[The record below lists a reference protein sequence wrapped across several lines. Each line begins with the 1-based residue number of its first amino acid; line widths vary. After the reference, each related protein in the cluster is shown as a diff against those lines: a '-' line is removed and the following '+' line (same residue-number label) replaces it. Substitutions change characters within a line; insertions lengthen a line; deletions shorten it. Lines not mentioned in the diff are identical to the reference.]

1 MPKAVV
7 EHREAQCCGDMP
19 RQTGPR
25 ANEMSISS
33 QETRVLGNATARSGY
48 LALDFG
54 MGFEKSMLVG
64 VV

>member
-7 EHREAQCCGDMP
+7 EHREAQRCEDMQ
-19 RQTGPR
+19 RQTRPR

-48 LALDFG
+48 VASAFG